1 MWNRKLKIKTMFVI
15 FSETLKENV
24 TAKDART
31 VKKTIYSKGVRGKQY
46 NVKEIDENGELIN
59 EWIYKYLENGVIF
72 TKRIYSKWEELKNA
86 AKNSELQLFNNF

>member
-1 MWNRKLKIKTMFVI
+1 MWNRKFKIETMFVI
-15 FSETLKENV
+15 FSETLKENI

-72 TKRIYSKWEELKNA
+72 TKRVYSKWEELKKT

>member
-1 MWNRKLKIKTMFVI
+1 MWNRKFKIETMFVI
-15 FSETLKENV
+15 FSETLKENI

-72 TKRIYSKWEELKNA
+72 TKRVYSKWEELKKT
-86 AKNSELQLFNNF
+86 AKSSELQLFNNF

>member
-1 MWNRKLKIKTMFVI
+1 MWNRKFKIETIFVI
-15 FSETLKENV
+15 SSETLKENV

-72 TKRIYSKWEELKNA
+72 TKRVYSKWEELKNA
-86 AKNSELQLFNNF
+86 AKSSEFQLFNNF

>member
-1 MWNRKLKIKTMFVI
+1 MWNRKFKIETMFVI
-15 FSETLKENV
+15 FGETLKENV

-72 TKRIYSKWEELKNA
+72 TKHIYSKWKELKKA
-86 AKNSELQLFNNF
+86 AKSSELQLFNNF